1 VRQAMEG
8 MPEGAWRTD
17 DRKVA
22 LPPREEIHRSMEA
35 LIHHF
40 KLVSQGFPVPAG
52 AVYQAVES
60 PRGELGFY
68 VVSDGGT
75 HPYRVRVRAPSY
87 FNTQVLKQMLEGQL
101 VADAVAAVGSLDMIM
116 GEVDR

>member
-1 VRQAMEG
+1 ME
-8 MPEGAWRTD
+8 
-17 DRKVA
+17 
-22 LPPREEIHRSMEA
+22 S

-40 KLVSQGFPVPAG
+40 KLASQGFRVPPG
-52 AVYQAVES
+52 QVYQAVES

-68 VVSDGGT
+68 IVSDGGT
-75 HPYRVRVRAPSY
+75 HPYRMRVRAPSY
-87 FNTQVLKQMLEGQL
+87 YNTQALKQLLEGEL